1 MIRKALIA
9 ASTLVAAGLA
19 IQPLVASDLDT
30 TEDAPSQL
38 ASISPFENVPD
49 EVLGGSSTFVPL
61 SPVRVLDTR
70 SGIGGVPSAKVG
82 DGAGG
87 GAALEFTIAGQGGLP
102 ASAAAIGAVSLNVTA
117 VGVET
122 GDVGGYLTVYPCGTQ
137 PNASNLNFFNG
148 QIVPNAVITPV
159 SSTGK
164 VCFYV
169 YGKSHILADVNGY
182 MPAGGGFAPLS
193 PGRLFDTR
201 DGSGGVAKSK
211 VGDGAGNGTALEFDV
226 SGKGGLPSTATNIG
240 AVSLNVTVV
249 NSQAPNEGGYVTVYP
264 CGTRP
269 TVSNLNFIS
278 GQTVPNAVVTP
289 VSSTGKVCFYVYGKA
304 DLIADVNG
312 YFGTTGFS
320 SVSPARIMDTRDGT
334 GGVARAKVGDGAGGG
349 TALSFTVIG
358 KGGVPTSG
366 VSAVTLNVTVVN
378 GQAPS
383 VGGYVTVYPCGTRPT
398 VSSLNFVNG
407 QTVPNAVVAPLS
419 NNGKV
424 CFYVYGKADLI
435 ADVSGYFP
443 IG

>member
-1 MIRKALIA
+1 MIRKALIV

-19 IQPLVASDLDT
+19 IQPLTASDLDT
-30 TEDAPSQL
+30 TEDAPSQI
-38 ASISPFENVPD
+38 ASISPFENVPN
-49 EVLGGSSTFVPL
+49 EVLAGSSTFVPL
-61 SPVRVLDTR
+61 SPARVLDTR
-70 SGIGGVPSAKVG
+70 TGVGGVATTKVG

-87 GAALEFTIAGQGGLP
+87 GAALEFVIAGKGGLP
-102 ASAAAIGAVSLNVTA
+102 AAADIGAVSLNVTA

-122 GDVGGYLTVYPCGTQ
+122 GDVGGYLTVYPCGTR

-148 QIVPNAVITPV
+148 QTVPNAVVTPV
-159 SSTGK
+159 SSDGK

-169 YGKSHILADVNGY
+169 YGKTHIIADVNGY
-182 MPAGGGFAPLS
+182 MPAGGGFTSLS
-193 PGRLFDTR
+193 PDRLFDTR
-201 DGSGGVAKSK
+201 TGVGGVATTK
-211 VGDGAGNGTALEFDV
+211 VGDGAGNGAALEFDV
-226 SGKGGLPSTATNIG
+226 SGKGGLPTSSSSIG

-269 TVSNLNFIS
+269 TVSNLNFVN
-278 GQTVPNAVVTP
+278 GQTVPNAVITP
-289 VSSTGKVCFYVYGKA
+289 IGPNGKVCFYVYGKA
-304 DLIADVNG
+304 DVIADVNG

-320 SVSPARIMDTRDGT
+320 PVTPARIMDTRDGS
-334 GGVARAKVGDGAGGG
+334 GGVARAKIGDGAGGG

-358 KGGVPTSG
+358 KGNVPTSG
-366 VSAVTLNVTVVN
+366 VSAVTLNVTVVS
-378 GQAPS
+378 GEAPA

-424 CFYVYGKADLI
+424 CFYVYGKAHLI